1 MTQHSLDVESVS
13 HRFGGFQALNEVDV
27 SVEAGQVL
35 ALLGPSGCGK
45 TTLLRIIA
53 GFVKQ
58 TEGRVRIDGASI
70 DHLNP
75 NMRNIGIVFQN
86 YALFPHLSVYDN
98 VAFGLAARGVPSRQ
112 IKEKVTQCLEIVQLP
127 HLADRYPKQLS
138 GGQQQRVA
146 LARAIA
152 TEPQILL
159 LDEPF
164 GALDKNLRLDMQIEI
179 KRLQRQLGL
188 TAILVTHDQEEAM
201 SIADRIAVMN
211 KGRIEQI
218 GTPAEIYDSPA
229 TAFVNG
235 FIGNTNLLLGIVSSV
250 TKDKALIDLDVG
262 VQVHAH
268 PRVGLEVGRQA
279 WISVRPEQVVLT
291 DIGGQD
297 RWPVRVDLNLPL
309 GPVLL
314 QEVTAK
320 DGTKLKVTSMRHGR
334 PSFEGDAWCAIDS
347 RVEPIAFPVSAS

>member
-1 MTQHSLDVESVS
+1 MAKHSLDVESIS
-13 HRFGGFQALNEVDV
+13 HQFGGFQALSDVDV

-58 TEGRVRIDGASI
+58 SKGCVRIDGATI

-86 YALFPHLSVYDN
+86 YALFPHLTIYDN
-98 VAFGLAARGVPSRQ
+98 VAFGLAARGVPN
-112 IKEKVTQCLEIVQLP
+112 KVIRSKVAQCLEIVQLP
-127 HLADRYPKQLS
+127 HVADRFPKQLS

-201 SIADRIAVMN
+201 SIADRVAVMN

-218 GTPAEIYDSPA
+218 GSPTEIYDDPS
-229 TAFVNG
+229 TSFVNS
-235 FIGNTNLLLGIVSSV
+235 FIGNTNLLRGTVSSV
-250 TKDKALIDLDVG
+250 EPRSAVID
-262 VQVHAH
+262 
-268 PRVGLEVGRQA
+268 LEVGVRVRAQAREGLQTGHQA
-279 WISVRPEQVVLT
+279 WLSVRPEQVVLNLNAT
-291 DIGGQD
+291 DGS
-297 RWPVRVDLNLPL
+297 WPVRVDLNLPI

-314 QEVTAK
+314 QEVTAR
-320 DGTKLKVTSMRHGR
+320 DGTKLKVTSMRHGG
-334 PSFEGDAWCAIDS
+334 SLFEGDAWCAIDS
-347 RVEPIAFPVSAS
+347 QVKPIAFPVS